1 MNLFLKYKLNKEYSH
16 LVHYVNNLYLR
27 RIFSFSMIFGIIM
40 LMFVEFYTKTDFLEK
55 ERLYYSLYIIIGV
68 LGLVLC
74 YITHLH
80 YSSIFF
86 CIISFYVMLTFFL
99 TGSSITEFFFFFVAF
114 SFVLVLL
121 LNINPFIYTASII
134 LYDIVL
140 AVLIQTN
147 VISIYGK
154 LEGLEILNSLILN
167 TLIIYLSFCKRD
179 LVIKKYNLEKNIK
192 HEKEKAEKLL
202 LNILPQTI
210 MEDLRDHGRSVP
222 KKYENTTVL
231 FCSISNF
238 TELSHKLDIQPFMNM
253 MNKIS
258 FAFDSIVEEE
268 QCLRIKTSGNVYMA
282 ICGLPVPEEH
292 HAEKMANCAIKFI
305 KAIEEYNKTAE
316 EEVRISVGLN
326 SGKVVAGIVGI
337 KRYVYDVFGDTVN
350 TAFRMD
356 SLCEEMKI
364 RLTASTYN
372 LVNDNFTFVPQPPVM
387 VKGKGMLETYYL
399 AG

>member
-1 MNLFLKYKLNKEYSH
+1 
-16 LVHYVNNLYLR
+16 
-27 RIFSFSMIFGIIM
+27 M
-40 LMFVEFYTKTDFLEK
+40 LMVVEFFYHTPLIDINRT
-55 ERLYYSLYIIIGV
+55 YYSFYVIVGT
-68 LGLVLC
+68 LGLVSC
-74 YITHLH
+74 YISHLH
-80 YSSIFF
+80 YTPIFF
-86 CIISFYVMLTFFL
+86 CMLSFYGMLTFFL
-99 TGSSITEFFFFFVAF
+99 TACSLTEFFIYFVAF

-121 LNINPFIYTASII
+121 LNINPFIYASSIV

-140 AVLIQTN
+140 TVLVKTGTIAIHENLEPGELTN
-147 VISIYGK
+147 ILV
-154 LEGLEILNSLILN
+154 LNS
-167 TLIIYLSFCKRD
+167 LIIYLSFWKRGFI
-179 LVIKKYNLEKNIK
+179 IKKYYLEKNIK

-202 LNILPQTI
+202 LNILPQPI

-238 TELSHKLDIQPFMNM
+238 TELSHKMEIQPFMNM
-253 MNKIS
+253 LNQIS
-258 FAFDSIVEEE
+258 YAFDSIVEEE
-268 QCLRIKTSGNVYMA
+268 QCLRIKTTGNVYMA
-282 ICGLPVPEEH
+282 VCGLPVPEEH

-305 KAIEEYNKTAE
+305 KAIEEYNKVAD

-326 SGKVVAGIVGI
+326 SGNVVAGIVGI

-372 LVNDNFTFVPQPPVM
+372 LVKDKFKFIPQPPVM
-387 VKGKGMLETYYL
+387 VKGKGLLETYYI